1 MRTIT
6 LHIDERVL
14 SKRKSF
20 LMICMMKSEVSITDV
35 LAGKICD
42 AIKESKMELTL
53 TTKKENEH
61 GHYGH

>member
-14 SKRKSF
+14 SKLKTY
-20 LMICMMKSEVSITDV
+20 LMITMMKSEVSITDV
-35 LAGKICD
+35 VAGKICD

-53 TTKKENEH
+53 TTKREVEH
-61 GHYGH
+61 GNK

>member
-14 SKRKSF
+14 SKLKTY
-20 LMICMMKSEVSITDV
+20 LMITMMKSEVSITDV
-35 LAGKICD
+35 VAGKICD

-53 TTKKENEH
+53 TTKKEVEH
-61 GHYGH
+61 GNK

>member
-14 SKRKSF
+14 SKLKTY
-20 LMICMMKSEVSITDV
+20 LMITMMKSEASITDV
-35 LAGKICD
+35 VAGKICD

-53 TTKKENEH
+53 TTKREVEH
-61 GHYGH
+61 GNK

>member
-14 SKRKSF
+14 SKLKTY
-20 LMICMMKSEVSITDV
+20 LMITMMKSEVSITDV
-35 LAGKICD
+35 VAGKICD

-53 TTKKENEH
+53 TTKKEVEH
-61 GHYGH
+61 GHK